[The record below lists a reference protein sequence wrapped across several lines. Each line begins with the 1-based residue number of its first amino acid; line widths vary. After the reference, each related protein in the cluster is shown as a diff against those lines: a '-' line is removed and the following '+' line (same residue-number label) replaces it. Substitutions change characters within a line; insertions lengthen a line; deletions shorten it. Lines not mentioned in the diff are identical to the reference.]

1 VGPSTRYA
9 TSGELSI
16 AFQSYGSG
24 PVDLLFVP
32 TFLSHLEHLWEEPA
46 VVRWRDRLAEVSR
59 LIFMDRRGAGLSD
72 MPAGAWS
79 LVDELADVEAV
90 LDAAGSERPA
100 LMGYIG
106 GAQLASVWAA
116 RRPERTRSL
125 VLYAPMVAAV
135 RDDDLPWLQSE
146 AERGARFDE
155 QLAAW
160 GQGGNTELLAPSAAG
175 DLRLRSW
182 VGRLERVAASPG
194 RMRKLTQ
201 MAARH
206 DPRPELAKVQAPT
219 LVVRREG
226 DTFIDRRHAL
236 YYAEHIQG
244 ARLVELPGDDNLPF
258 AGDVEALV
266 GEIEEHLTGE
276 RHAGAERALLTVLFT
291 DICDGT
297 QTASKVGDARW
308 RDLLAA
314 HDRVVRREL
323 ERYAGREVKTVGDG
337 FLAVFTGPPSQAV
350 RCARGVVGAVAALGI
365 DVRAGLHTGECE
377 LIGDDVGGMAV
388 HIAARVSAL
397 AGPREVLASGTTF
410 GTVVGSGLEWE
421 DRGARQLKGV
431 PGAWPLFALT

>member
-1 VGPSTRYA
+1 VRPRTRYA

-16 AFQSYGSG
+16 AFQVHGDG

-46 VVRWRDRLAEVSR
+46 VVRWRDRLAEIAR

-72 MPAGAWS
+72 IPPGEWS

-90 LDAAGSERPA
+90 LDAAASDRPA

-106 GAQLASVWAA
+106 GAQLAATWAA
-116 RRPERTRSL
+116 RRPERTRAL
-125 VLYAPMVAAV
+125 VLYAPMIASV
-135 RDDDLPWLQSE
+135 RDDDLPWLQTE
-146 AERGARFDE
+146 AERDARFE
-155 QLAAW
+155 ELLASW
-160 GQGGNTELLAPSAAG
+160 GQGGNMDLLAPSAAD

-194 RMRKLTQ
+194 RFRRLTE
-201 MAARH
+201 MVARH

-236 YYAEHIQG
+236 YYADHIPG
-244 ARLVELPGDDNLPF
+244 ARFVELPGVDNLMF
-258 AGDVEALV
+258 AGDVEPLV

-276 RHAGAERALLTVLFT
+276 RHAGMDRALLTVLFT

-297 QTASKVGDARW
+297 KKAAEVGDARW
-308 RDLLAA
+308 RDLLAG

-337 FLAVFTGPPSQAV
+337 FLAVFSGAPSQAV
-350 RCARGVVGAVAALGI
+350 RCARAVVGAAAALGI
-365 DVRAGLHTGECE
+365 EVRAGLHTGECE